1 MALKKQRYNL
11 FRCKEAFILA
21 HGAFGECIS
30 RRPIDVGKVSLASE
44 RSCFYQH
51 FFLSFGE
58 PCVKPRLFLGM
69 ITHDFAFVRK
79 RQVQIGDFSFQNLQ
93 EGVSSGQPGK
103 RALVRIK

>member
-1 MALKKQRYNL
+1 MALKKQRYNP
-11 FRCKEAFILA
+11 FRCNEAFVLA

-30 RRPIDVGKVSLASE
+30 RRPDDVIKVSLASE
-44 RSCFYQH
+44 QGAFYQQ
-51 FFLSFGE
+51 FFLSFRE

-93 EGVSSGQPGK
+93 EGVSSDQPGK
-103 RALVRIK
+103 RAFIRIK